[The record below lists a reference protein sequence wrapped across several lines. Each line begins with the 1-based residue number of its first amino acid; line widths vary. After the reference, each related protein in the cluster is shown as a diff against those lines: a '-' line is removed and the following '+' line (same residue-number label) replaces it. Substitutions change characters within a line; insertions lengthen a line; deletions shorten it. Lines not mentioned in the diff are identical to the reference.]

1 MLRMSTLFLRT
12 LRDDPADAEVASHRL
27 LVRAGYIRRIGA
39 GIYSWLPLGV
49 ITLRNIERVIR
60 EEMDKAGFQEVHFPS
75 LLPREPYEATNRW
88 EEYGPSLFRLQDRKG
103 ADYLLGPTHEEM
115 FTLMVKGEY
124 SSYKDLP
131 LSIYQIQTKFRDE
144 ARPRSGIIRG
154 REFVMKDS
162 YSFDLDDAG
171 LDISYQ
177 KHRDAYVSTFDRLGL
192 KYNIVRAVS
201 GAMGGSKSEEF
212 LAPCTTGED
221 TYVLCPSCGFAA
233 NVEAM
238 VTKVDAVDSTA
249 TPALEELDTPNTPT
263 IDSLVQVL
271 NERFGGGFTGASTL
285 KNVML
290 IADGKAI
297 SVLVPGDREVDLKR
311 FQENLGGI
319 HELRTFE
326 DADFAKFPG
335 LVKGYIGPQNAQ
347 ALGITVYADPRVA
360 PGTSWVTGANKK
372 DRHARN
378 VVNGRD
384 FTPDA
389 YVEAAEV
396 RAGDACPECATEVV
410 IDRAIEIGHIF
421 QLGRKYAESLSL
433 TVLDQNGKSQ
443 VVTMGSYGIGVTRAV
458 AAIAEQTYDEIGLS
472 WPVELAPAKVHI
484 VATGKEDLPFDTA
497 EKIATEL
504 EAAGVSVML
513 DDRRGTSPGVK
524 FKDAELIGNPVIVVV
539 GKSLEQGNVE
549 VRVRK
554 SGDKQEVALASAVTS
569 IFTLVASL

>member
-1 MLRMSTLFLRT
+1 MSTLFLRT

-60 EEMDKAGFQEVHFPS
+60 EEMDRAGFQEVHFPS
-75 LLPREPYEATNRW
+75 LLPREPYEATHRW

-171 LDISYQ
+171 LDLSYQ
-177 KHRDAYVSTFDRLGL
+177 QHRDAYVQTFDRLGL
-192 KYNIVRAVS
+192 KYNIVKAVS

-238 VTKVDAVDSTA
+238 VTKVDPVDASV
-249 TPALEELDTPNTPT
+249 TPALEEIDTPNTPT

-360 PGTSWVTGANKK
+360 PGSAWVTGANKK

-421 QLGRKYAESLSL
+421 QLGRKYAQALSL

-458 AAIAEQTYDEIGLS
+458 AAIAEQTHDEIGLN
-472 WPVELAPAKVHI
+472 WPAELAPAKVHI

-497 EKIATEL
+497 EQIATEL

-549 VRVRK
+549 VRVRR
-554 SGDKQEVALASAVTS
+554 SGDKQEVALAAAVTS
-569 IFTLVASL
+569 ICTLVASL

>member
-1 MLRMSTLFLRT
+1 MSTLFLRT

-49 ITLRNIERVIR
+49 ITLRNIERVVR

-75 LLPREPYEATNRW
+75 LLPREPYEETNRW

-177 KHRDAYVSTFDRLGL
+177 KHRDAYVQTFDRLGL
-192 KYNIVRAVS
+192 KYNIVKAVS

-212 LAPCTTGED
+212 LAPCSTGED

-238 VTKVDAVDSTA
+238 VTKVDPVDAGT
-249 TPALEELDTPNTPT
+249 TPAIEELDTPNTPT

-347 ALGITVYADPRVA
+347 SLGITVYADPRIA
-360 PGTSWVTGANKK
+360 PGTAWVTGANKK

-396 RAGDACPECATEVV
+396 RAGDACPECATEVI

-421 QLGRKYAESLSL
+421 QLGRKYAQALSL
-433 TVLDQNGKSQ
+433 TVLDHNGKSQ

-458 AAIAEQTYDEIGLS
+458 AAIAEQTHDEIGLN

-497 EKIATEL
+497 EKIAAEL

-554 SGDKQEVALASAVTS
+554 SGDKQEVALAAAVTS
-569 IFTLVASL
+569 ICTLVATL

>member
-1 MLRMSTLFLRT
+1 
-12 LRDDPADAEVASHRL
+12 
-27 LVRAGYIRRIGA
+27 
-39 GIYSWLPLGV
+39 
-49 ITLRNIERVIR
+49 
-60 EEMDKAGFQEVHFPS
+60 
-75 LLPREPYEATNRW
+75 
-88 EEYGPSLFRLQDRKG
+88 
-103 ADYLLGPTHEEM
+103 M

-177 KHRDAYVSTFDRLGL
+177 KHRDAYVHTFDRLGL
-192 KYNIVRAVS
+192 KYNIVKAVS

-238 VTKVDAVDSTA
+238 VTKVDAVDSNS

-347 ALGITVYADPRVA
+347 ALGITVYADPRIA
-360 PGTSWVTGANKK
+360 PGTAWVTGANKK

-396 RAGDACPECATEVV
+396 RAGDACPECSTEVV

-421 QLGRKYAESLSL
+421 QLGRKYAEALSL

-458 AAIAEQTYDEIGLS
+458 AAIAEQTYDDIGLS

-504 EAAGVSVML
+504 ETAGVSVML

-554 SGDKQEVALASAVTS
+554 TGDKQEVALASAVTS
-569 IFTLVASL
+569 ICALVASL

>member
-1 MLRMSTLFLRT
+1 MSTLFLRT

-131 LSIYQIQTKFRDE
+131 LSIYQIQAKFRDE

-192 KYNIVRAVS
+192 KYNIVKAVS

-238 VTKVDAVDSTA
+238 VTKVDPVDSSA
-249 TPALEELDTPNTPT
+249 TPALEEIDTPNTPT

-311 FQENLGGI
+311 FQENLPGI

-326 DADFAKFPG
+326 DADFAKFPA

-347 ALGITVYADPRVA
+347 ALGIAVYADPRVA
-360 PGTSWVTGANKK
+360 PGSAWVTGANKK

-389 YVEAAEV
+389 YIEAAEV
-396 RAGDACPECATEVV
+396 RAGDACPECATDVV

-421 QLGRKYAESLSL
+421 QLGRKYAEALSL
-433 TVLDQNGKSQ
+433 TVLDQNGKTQ

-497 EKIATEL
+497 EKIAVGL

-549 VRVRK
+549 VRIRK
-554 SGDKQEVALASAVTS
+554 SGDKQEVSLASAVTS
-569 IFTLVASL
+569 ICALVASL

>member
-1 MLRMSTLFLRT
+1 MSTLFLRT

-212 LAPCTTGED
+212 LAPCPTGED

-347 ALGITVYADPRVA
+347 ALGVTVYADPRVA
-360 PGTSWVTGANKK
+360 LGTSWVTGANKK

-410 IDRAIEIGHIF
+410 IDLAIEIGHIF

-458 AAIAEQTYDEIGLS
+458 AAVAEQTYDEIGLS

-569 IFTLVASL
+569 ICTLVASL